1 MGGLLCVL
9 FYEIENCVIDL
20 VVLLLKILKYSLC
33 LVLDDVEIVRL
44 LNDLIVVV
52 FCVVEGNFFL

>member
-44 LNDLIVVV
+44 LNDLIMVV